1 MLAGC
6 GYTADGEAGSVA
18 DAVRMTSSR
27 MPDALLVDVGLP
39 DGDGFDLVRQ
49 LTAGSASPRVVLVS
63 ADPDSASGRDARAA
77 GALGFVPKSDL
88 SCAVLH
94 LLLDTD

>member
-6 GYTADGEAGSVA
+6 GYTADGEAATVA
-18 DAVRMTSSR
+18 DALRLTSAR
-27 MPDALLVDVGLP
+27 MPAALLVDVGLP

-49 LTAGSASPRVVLVS
+49 LTAGSSHPRVVLVS
-63 ADPDSASGRDARAA
+63 ADPDSASERDARAV
-77 GALGFVPKSDL
+77 GALGFVAKSDL

-94 LLLDTD
+94 SLLDTN

>member
-6 GYTADGEAGSVA
+6 GYDITAEACSVA
-18 DAVRMTSSR
+18 DALRQTSVR

-39 DGDGFDLVRQ
+39 DGDGLELARQ
-49 LTAGSASPRVVLVS
+49 LTASQAVRVVLVS
-63 ADPDSASGRDARAA
+63 ADPDSLSQDDARAA
-77 GALGFVPKSDL
+77 GALGFVPKIDL

-94 LLLDTD
+94 LLLDTN